1 MVDLREGG
9 WITYL
14 GGLVCFEA
22 KGGEKAVC
30 NTGKT
35 LLIET
40 LVTEIAFNQKQP
52 ITKQI

>member
-1 MVDLREGG
+1 MDYLFRRAGVFLREGR
-9 WITYL
+9 
-14 GGLVCFEA
+14 
-22 KGGEKAVC
+22 EKAVC